1 MDMSML
7 CIERFIEP
15 QKTSYAIA
23 LEEVRN
29 GKKISHWMW
38 YIFPQLRGLGQS
50 NVAWYYGIEDIDEA
64 KAYLEHPVLGQ
75 RLREITHAALA
86 LSERDPMKIFGWPD
100 NMKFRS
106 CMTLFAQVSEDDL
119 FAQALDKFFDGH
131 ADSMTLE
138 LLKQKG
144 YSL

>member
-1 MDMSML
+1 MMDISK
-7 CIERFIEP
+7 CIDRFLEP

-29 GKKISHWMW
+29 GRKVSHWMW
-38 YIFPQLRGLGQS
+38 YIFPQIRGLGQS

-75 RLREITHAALA
+75 RLREITQAALD
-86 LSERDPMKIFGWPD
+86 LSETDPMKIFGWPD

-106 CMTLFAQVSEDDL
+106 CMTLFAQISEDDL
-119 FAQALDKFFDGH
+119 FVRALDMFFGGQE
-131 ADSMTLE
+131 DSMTLE
-138 LLKQKG
+138 LLKQEG
-144 YSL
+144 NAL